1 MSRYRAIA
9 PHAGHACIHAFVLS
23 RPASSLHAMSR
34 LQRYADAFAIA
45 PHAVQDVTLAPMPAS
60 MPSRSPLA
68 MRLRDAC
75 IHAFVRSRPASSLH
89 AMSRLQRY
97 ADAFAI
103 APCLRVQPQDRCLR
117 HRLRDACIHAF
128 VRSRPASS
136 LHAMSR
142 LQRYAD
148 AFAIAPHAVQDVALA
163 PMPASMP
170 SRSPRS
176 RCAMSRYRAPD
187 AQLMRSCLQGPGRA
201 PHDHPD
207 AVPGLRHRLRCSPQF
222 LAVQDVAL
230 APMPASMPS
239 RSPLA
244 MRHVTLPR
252 P

>member
-1 MSRYRAIA
+1 MLGIQPSAGPLNHLGLSPNSLASPGFAGPAHRGRSVLLPLHVADDADRTARRSEGGVDGGPGVLLHAGGFVDHSSAMSRYRAIA
-9 PHAGHACIHAFVLS
+9 PHAGHACIHAFVRS

-68 MRLRDAC
+68 MCLRDAC

-103 APCLRVQPQDRCLR
+103 APPCSPRRCLGP
-117 HRLRDACIHAF
+117 DACIHAF
-128 VRSRPASS
+128 V
-136 LHAMSR
+136 L
-142 LQRYAD
+142 
-148 AFAIAPHAVQDVALA
+148 
-163 PMPASMP
+163 
-170 SRSPRS
+170 
-176 RCAMSRYRAPD
+176 
-187 AQLMRSCLQGPGRA
+187 
-201 PHDHPD
+201 
-207 AVPGLRHRLRCSPQF
+207 
-222 LAVQDVAL
+222 
-230 APMPASMPS
+230 
-239 RSPLA
+239 SPLA